1 MLPVGVQ
8 HAVPYIVIIN
18 FALVAAGLMV
28 FGMIAGRNLQ
38 EGAPQGLQNFS
49 EAIVEWLVGQARK
62 MGDCRVNLVAP
73 YLGTFFMLIIM
84 SNLLAMLPIPL
95 LRIPPTSFYS
105 VTLGLALTAV
115 FGNIVISTI
124 HKGILPALKHLVW
137 PNPIQL
143 ISEVSDVLSLSLRL
157 FGNIGGEFM
166 VSLLV
171 ARAAPVGIPL
181 IVHALGL
188 IAAVL
193 QALVFTLLT
202 SNFLASGLHHE
213 EKKKKRRGEEVEQ
226 RKEEACAATVAVE
239 AA

>member
-8 HAVPYIVIIN
+8 HAVPYVVIIN
-18 FALVAAGLMV
+18 FALVAVGLMV
-28 FGMIAGRNLQ
+28 FGTIAGRNLQ

-49 EAIVEWLVGQARK
+49 DAIVEWFVGQARK
-62 MGDCRVNLVAP
+62 MGDCRVSLVAP
-73 YLGTFFMLIIM
+73 YLGTFFMLIIV

-171 ARAAPVGIPL
+171 ARAAPIGIPL

-213 EKKKKRRGEEVEQ
+213 QKKGRSEEVEQ
-226 RKEEACAATVAVE
+226 REEEASAAAIAVE